1 MQPATSSSTLAYQ
14 ELAGVLR
21 SRIVSGDLPIG
32 RRLPSEPD
40 LADSYGVS
48 RSTVREALRI
58 LASEHLLE
66 TRRGVT
72 GGTFVS
78 APTPDAIASSLSIGL
93 GCMAGAEALTVE
105 ELLEARMLLEVPA
118 ARMSAQRASDSHRKR
133 LLEVAALPVRE
144 ERFTSTSV
152 FHLIVLESTGNR
164 LLPLMTRPVFEVLE
178 SRFARSRASDGF
190 WTRVAHDHRDIAQA
204 IADCD
209 PDAAATRME
218 SHLGDLAETYHH
230 IDVRSN
236 TT

>member
-1 MQPATSSSTLAYQ
+1 MQPATSSPTIAYQ
-14 ELAGVLR
+14 DLAGVLR

-40 LADSYGVS
+40 LADLYGVS

-58 LASEHLLE
+58 LTSEHLLE

-93 GCMAGAEALTVE
+93 GCMAGADELTVE
-105 ELLEARMLLEVPA
+105 ELLEARLHLEVPA
-118 ARMSAQRASDSHRKR
+118 ARMSAQRASDTNRRR
-133 LLEVAALPVRE
+133 LLEVAALPARE

-152 FHLIVLESTGNR
+152 FHLVVLESTGNR
-164 LLPLMTRPVFEVLE
+164 LLPLMTRPIFDVLE
-178 SRFARSRASDGF
+178 SRFARNRAFDGF
-190 WTRVAHDHRDIAQA
+190 WTRVAHDHRYVARA
-204 IADCD
+204 IADGD
-209 PDAAATRME
+209 PDAAAARME

-236 TT
+236 AT